1 MKRYS
6 QVLVAIFASRV
17 DATRDRSYDSGVGSL
32 RSSRSTNSAGSRSA
46 ISRNS
51 QYGPAETASGTRISS
66 GTSSYD
72 VIPGAVLERE
82 RIVAEFE
89 DEKDSSQA
97 SRYSESQSRG
107 EQTDHST
114 HEPNSLLSKGKTL
127 VGKPVVTVKTL
138 IHRDKRKMGEKTAGE
153 EGRIRGNG
161 GAVDKKKFTRKV
173 IDFTKTKKGKA
184 VLATGVVGTGAL
196 VTAGAGLAAATA
208 ATGAI
213 VACTQFC

>member
-17 DATRDRSYDSGVGSL
+17 DAARDRSYDSGVGSF

-138 IHRDKRKMGEKTAGE
+138 IRRDKRKTAGE

-161 GAVDKKKFTRKV
+161 GAVEKKKFTRKV